1 MPADL
6 HKIRP
11 HHPLNRNLDHN
22 WQQALTKTSSER
34 RVAVDIELGGWQ
46 EQLILTLTSEEGVS
60 ITHTLDGQF
69 DEANKRRKS
78 NEQSEG
84 WSGKTGQT
92 LYYARDVQINCRGR
106 CLYQTVC

>member
-1 MPADL
+1 MIKREVVGFRANTVEKTGENQYRVWPNEMPADL

-46 EQLILTLTSEEGVS
+46 EQLILTSPVKRVS
-60 ITHTLDGQF
+60 ASHIRWTGSSTKPITPKKQ
-69 DEANKRRKS
+69 
-78 NEQSEG
+78 
-84 WSGKTGQT
+84 
-92 LYYARDVQINCRGR
+92 
-106 CLYQTVC
+106 